1 MFPDQASRRIPLFA
15 PSAPSGEGASESA
28 IFPAL
33 SHGGLHEVHAAQDSW
48 AMAMAFALTA
58 AKGRRGPVLLVR
70 VARRNGKRMRPC
82 GEGLAGLGLDPA
94 RLLLVDARDG
104 AELLRAGHDAAR
116 CAGLAA
122 VVLETTGHLPEYD
135 LTASR
140 RLVLAAERSR
150 VPIAILRG
158 DAPPRSSAAHTR
170 WMIRA
175 APSAALI
182 ADAPGDAALEAELLR
197 RRAGPSGMRWRLEW
211 NDEDGAFRERR
222 PDSIPADTAPP
233 RNEALSGAVV
243 PLASKRAGRAAAGRK
258 RRAA

>member
-1 MFPDQASRRIPLFA
+1 
-15 PSAPSGEGASESA
+15 
-28 IFPAL
+28 
-33 SHGGLHEVHAAQDSW
+33 
-48 AMAMAFALTA
+48 MAMAFALTA
-58 AKGRRGPVLLVR
+58 AKDRRGPVLLVR
-70 VARRNGKRMRPC
+70 VARRNAKRMRPC

-94 RLLLVDARDG
+94 RLLLVDAHDG

-150 VPIAILRG
+150 VPIVILRG
-158 DAPPRSSAAHTR
+158 EAPPRSSAAHTR

-175 APSAALI
+175 APSVPLM

-211 NDEDGAFRERR
+211 NDEDGAFREHR
-222 PDSIPADTAPP
+222 PDSTPANTADTP

-243 PLASKRAGRAAAGRK
+243 PLAPKRAGRAAAGRK